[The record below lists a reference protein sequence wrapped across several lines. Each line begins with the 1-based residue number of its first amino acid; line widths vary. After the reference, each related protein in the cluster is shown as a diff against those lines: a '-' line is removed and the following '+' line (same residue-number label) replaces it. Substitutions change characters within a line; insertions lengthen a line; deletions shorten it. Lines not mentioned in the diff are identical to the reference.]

1 VIALRDGLPLLRQAG
16 EDHSAIRHDWL
27 CFCLRRAAAKSG
39 YDRWWPAEHVASGI
53 ISYLRTTYPDNVITI
68 NQLHGIVLTVLEA
81 IGCAELAL
89 HFQMLDLPFELS
101 LSSLAQEAGLGYE
114 LAFFALLKER
124 VRPALS
130 NQASNLDFYGLQS
143 CVLKLQSA
151 RTWSRR
157 CSELQ
162 TEIVEFL
169 RAQLLHA
176 DLQTDILLT
185 IR

>member
-1 VIALRDGLPLLRQAG
+1 VIAFRDCLPLLRQAG
-16 EDHSAIRHDWL
+16 NGHSAIRRDWL
-27 CFCLRRAAAKSG
+27 CFCLRRAAEKSG
-39 YDRWWPAEHVASGI
+39 YDRWWPAEHVASSI
-53 ISYLRTTYPDNVITI
+53 ICYLGTTYPNNVVTVQ
-68 NQLHGIVLTVLEA
+68 QLQGIVLSVLEA
-81 IGCAELAL
+81 IGYAELAL
-89 HFQMLDLPFELS
+89 HFQVLDLPFELS
-101 LSSLAQEAGLGYE
+101 LSNLAREAGPGYE

-130 NQASNLDFYGLQS
+130 NRASNLDFYGLRS

-157 CSELQ
+157 CSELRN
-162 TEIVEFL
+162 EIVDFL

-176 DLQTDILLT
+176 DLKADILLT

>member
-1 VIALRDGLPLLRQAG
+1 VIAFRDCLPLLRKAG
-16 EDHSAIRHDWL
+16 KDYSAIRQDWL
-27 CFCLRRAAAKSG
+27 CSCLRRAAKKSG

-53 ISYLRTTYPDNVITI
+53 ICSLGTTYPGNVITAP
-68 NQLHGIVLTVLEA
+68 QLRSIVLSVLKT
-81 IGCAELAL
+81 IGYAELAL
-89 HFQMLDLPFELS
+89 HFQVLELPFELS
-101 LSSLAQEAGLGYE
+101 LSNLAQEAGPGYE

-124 VRPALS
+124 VQPALS
-130 NQASNLDFYGLQS
+130 NRASNLDFYGLQP
-143 CVLKLQSA
+143 CVLQLRSK
-151 RTWSRR
+151 RTWSWR

-176 DLQTDILLT
+176 DLQADILLT

>member
-1 VIALRDGLPLLRQAG
+1 VIAFRDGLPLLRQAG
-16 EDHSAIRHDWL
+16 DDHSAIRQDWL
-27 CFCLRRAAAKSG
+27 CLCLRRAAEKSG
-39 YDRWWPAEHVASGI
+39 YDRWWPTEHVASSI
-53 ISYLRTTYPDNVITI
+53 ISYLRTTYPDNVITM
-68 NQLHGIVLTVLEA
+68 NRLHGIILSVLEA
-81 IGCAELAL
+81 IGYAELAL

-101 LSSLAQEAGLGYE
+101 LSNLAQEAGHGYE

-151 RTWSRR
+151 RSWSGR

-169 RAQLLHA
+169 RAQLRHA
-176 DLQTDILLT
+176 DLQAAILLT